1 MGYIEGKIEI
11 NQYSFLPNCFDNLI
25 SEDNPVR
32 LIDSFVN
39 SLDME
44 KLNFKNAIPKKM
56 GRPSYKPQI
65 MLKLY
70 LYGYFNGIRS
80 SRKLERECSRNIEL
94 FWLLNELKP
103 DFKTIADF
111 RKDNIKSMENVFT
124 SFSEVCEKLNLIG
137 KEIVA
142 IDGSKFRAC
151 NAKKKNYTKSKIK
164 KQIEYYKENV
174 EKYIELLDTMD
185 SKEED
190 TGKIKASKEEIAK
203 TIEESKKRIYE
214 LEKLQE
220 EVEKNGEKSITDPDA
235 KNMKMNN
242 NGIDICHNTQ
252 IAVDRKNHIV
262 VAVDVTSS
270 PADQNQLYNMS
281 KKAKEALKVEKITTL
296 ADKGYWNGEEL
307 KKCKEEQ
314 ITTIVS
320 SPKQAGK
327 KGYRK
332 SEFKYDKEK
341 DVYICPQ
348 GETLC
353 KSKGKELTYKNS
365 KACKNCPQRDKC
377 TKSKR
382 GRKILRNKNEEILEE
397 NIIRQKEQMAQYK
410 ERQKIV
416 EHVFGTIKRAFGY
429 THFLLKKNEKVR
441 GESFMHFLIYNMKRA
456 IKIINIKE
464 IIMAI
469 EQKQYQYLIKKY
481 KYWYCLTLSSIMG
494 SFP

>member
-1 MGYIEGKIEI
+1 MGYIEGKREI
-11 NQYSFLPNCFDNLI
+11 NQYSLLPNCFDNLI

-32 LIDSFVN
+32 LIDNFVE

-44 KLNFKNAIPKKM
+44 KLNFKNSTPKKV
-56 GRPSYKPQI
+56 GRPSYSPKI

-80 SRKLERECSRNIEL
+80 SRKLERECNRNIEL
-94 FWLLNELKP
+94 FWLLSELKP

-111 RKDNIKSMENVFT
+111 RKDNIKCMESVFT
-124 SFSEVCEKLNLIG
+124 SFSELCEKLNLIG

-151 NAKKKNYTKSKIK
+151 NARKKNYTKAKIE

-174 EKYIELLDTMD
+174 KKYIEILDTMD
-185 SKEED
+185 EKEED
-190 TGKIKASKEEIAK
+190 TRKINASKEEIAQK
-203 TIEESKKRIYE
+203 IEESKKRIDE
-214 LEKLQE
+214 LEKLQK
-220 EVEKNGEKSITDPDA
+220 EVEEKGEISITDSDA
-235 KNMKMNN
+235 RHMKMNN
-242 NGIDICHNTQ
+242 NGTDICHNTQ
-252 IAVDRKNHIV
+252 IAVDNKNHIV

-281 KKAKEALKVEKITTL
+281 KKAKEVLKVEELTVL

-307 KKCKEEQ
+307 KKCKEEH

-320 SPKQAGK
+320 APKQSGK
-327 KGYRK
+327 KGFKK
-332 SEFKYDKEK
+332 SDFKYDKEK
-341 DVYICPQ
+341 DTYICPQ
-348 GETLC
+348 GEILYRT
-353 KSKGKELTYKNS
+353 KSKELTYINS

-397 NIIRQKEQMAQYK
+397 NIIRQKEEMAQYK
-410 ERQKIV
+410 ERQRIV
-416 EHVFGTIKRAFGY
+416 EHVFGTVKRALGY

-441 GESFMHFLIYNMKRA
+441 GESFMHFLIYNMKRV
-456 IKIINIKE
+456 IKIMNIKE
-464 IIMAI
+464 IIAVI
-469 EQKQYQYLIKKY
+469 NQKQYQYLTKKY
-481 KYWYCLTLSSIMG
+481 KYWYCLILY
-494 SFP
+494 